1 MLSTIYKLENSYP
14 YHCFAMYVA
23 FMGTYVAAAL
33 SDGEKGLEDPERL
46 FPVLVGIGGSLSQAY
61 HLHQITSGVKP
72 SDGALVAH
80 SLFVG
85 NFWTWFAALG
95 PYNVL
100 SGSTMGV
107 YNWICSSTVFAFTPV
122 TLARAWD
129 YFSRG
134 DDLVEDSTA

>member
-1 MLSTIYKLENSYP
+1 MLSSIYRLENSYP
-14 YHCFAMYVA
+14 YHCFAMYIA
-23 FMGTYVAAAL
+23 FIGTYVAAAL
-33 SDGEKGLEDPERL
+33 SNNEKGLDDPERL

-80 SLFVG
+80 SLFLG

-100 SGSTMGV
+100 SVSTMGV
-107 YNWICSSTVFAFTPV
+107 YNWLCSSTAFAFTPV
-122 TLARAWD
+122 TLARGWE
-129 YFSRG
+129 YFSRR
-134 DDLVEDSTA
+134 DNLVEDTL